1 MANSKKALD
10 ENGVLYLWGKVKTYV
25 ATAIA
30 NIKLPSKTS
39 DLTNDSGF
47 ITAKDVPEG
56 AAASSTVPKMDGT
69 AAAGTETAF
78 ARGDHVHPSDT
89 TKVDKVEG
97 KGLSAN
103 DYTNEEKAKLGGVE
117 ANANNYTLPDA
128 SASVKGGVTVGTNV
142 DVSGGKIS
150 VKNGTTNQKGVVQL
164 SSATDDTSTT
174 KAATPSAVKAA
185 YDLAAGKQSPATSLA
200 GYGIADAYTKDEVDA
215 KMSSALEYKGSK
227 DTYADLPTTGNKK
240 GDVWNIV
247 NADAAHGVNAGDNV
261 AWTGSKDF
269 SRTTGIST
277 TPLRAGCSSV
287 MSAISLQASTMTSS
301 RKSSKSWTL
310 SLLFMTCFASI
321 LTALTACRWG
331 IRHHSSLPSCS
342 WMTLTTS
349 SRNSSTSNTMAATW
363 MTFSSSTRTR
373 NTCNSAS
380 GKYGPTWIAWGWN

>member
-1 MANSKKALD
+1 M
-10 ENGVLYLWGKVKTYV
+10 

-247 NADAAHGVNAGDNV
+247 NADASHGVNAGDNV
-261 AWTGSKDF
+261 AWNG
-269 SRTTGIST
+269 TTWDV
-277 TPLRAGCSSV
+277 LAGTMDLSAYMLAEDLV
-287 MSAISLQASTMTSS
+287 AIS
-301 RKSSKSWTL
+301 
-310 SLLFMTCFASI
+310 
-321 LTALTACRWG
+321 
-331 IRHHSSLPSCS
+331 
-342 WMTLTTS
+342 
-349 SRNSSTSNTMAATW
+349 NTELD
-363 MTFSSSTRTR
+363 
-373 NTCNSAS
+373 NIC
-380 GKYGPTWIAWGWN
+380 K

>member
-1 MANSKKALD
+1 M
-10 ENGVLYLWGKVKTYV
+10 

-69 AAAGTETAF
+69 AVAGTETAF

-261 AWTGSKDF
+261 AWNG
-269 SRTTGIST
+269 TTWDV
-277 TPLRAGCSSV
+277 LAGTMDLSAYMLAEDLV
-287 MSAISLQASTMTSS
+287 AIS
-301 RKSSKSWTL
+301 
-310 SLLFMTCFASI
+310 
-321 LTALTACRWG
+321 
-331 IRHHSSLPSCS
+331 
-342 WMTLTTS
+342 
-349 SRNSSTSNTMAATW
+349 NTELD
-363 MTFSSSTRTR
+363 
-373 NTCNSAS
+373 NIC
-380 GKYGPTWIAWGWN
+380 K

>member
-89 TKVDKVEG
+89 TKVDKVE
-97 KGLSAN
+97 
-103 DYTNEEKAKLGGVE
+103 
-117 ANANNYTLPDA
+117 
-128 SASVKGGVTVGTNV
+128 
-142 DVSGGKIS
+142 VSGGKIS

-261 AWTGSKDF
+261 AWNG
-269 SRTTGIST
+269 TTWDV
-277 TPLRAGCSSV
+277 LAGTMDLSAYMLAEDLV
-287 MSAISLQASTMTSS
+287 AIS
-301 RKSSKSWTL
+301 
-310 SLLFMTCFASI
+310 
-321 LTALTACRWG
+321 
-331 IRHHSSLPSCS
+331 
-342 WMTLTTS
+342 
-349 SRNSSTSNTMAATW
+349 NTELD
-363 MTFSSSTRTR
+363 
-373 NTCNSAS
+373 NIC
-380 GKYGPTWIAWGWN
+380 K

>member
-1 MANSKKALD
+1 M
-10 ENGVLYLWGKVKTYV
+10 

-103 DYTNEEKAKLGGVE
+103 DYT
-117 ANANNYTLPDA
+117 
-128 SASVKGGVTVGTNV
+128 
-142 DVSGGKIS
+142 
-150 VKNGTTNQKGVVQL
+150 
-164 SSATDDTSTT
+164 
-174 KAATPSAVKAA
+174 
-185 YDLAAGKQSPATSLA
+185 
-200 GYGIADAYTKDEVDA
+200 KDEVDA

-227 DTYADLPTTGNKK
+227 DTYDELPTTGNKK

-261 AWTGSKDF
+261 AWNG
-269 SRTTGIST
+269 TTWDV
-277 TPLRAGCSSV
+277 LAGTV
-287 MSAISLQASTMTSS
+287 D
-301 RKSSKSWTL
+301 
-310 SLLFMTCFASI
+310 
-321 LTALTACRWG
+321 LTAYMLASDLVAIT
-331 IRHHSSLPSCS
+331 
-342 WMTLTTS
+342 
-349 SRNSSTSNTMAATW
+349 NTELDDI
-363 MTFSSSTRTR
+363 
-373 NTCNSAS
+373 C
-380 GKYGPTWIAWGWN
+380 K

>member
-1 MANSKKALD
+1 MANTKKALD

-39 DLTNDSGF
+39 DLTNDSGY

-56 AAASSTVPKMDGT
+56 AAASSTTPKMNGT

-103 DYTNEEKAKLGGVE
+103 DYTDEEKAKLGGVE

-200 GYGIADAYTKDEVDA
+200 ASRMPTPRMRWMPRCPAPLNIRAPRTPMQTCPPPATRKAMCGT
-215 KMSSALEYKGSK
+215 SSM
-227 DTYADLPTTGNKK
+227 PMRP
-240 GDVWNIV
+240 
-247 NADAAHGVNAGDNV
+247 
-261 AWTGSKDF
+261 TGS
-269 SRTTGIST
+269 
-277 TPLRAGCSSV
+277 TPV
-287 MSAISLQASTMTSS
+287 TMWPGTAPHGMCWPV
-301 RKSSKSWTL
+301 RWT
-310 SLLFMTCFASI
+310 
-321 LTALTACRWG
+321 
-331 IRHHSSLPSCS
+331 
-342 WMTLTTS
+342 
-349 SRNSSTSNTMAATW
+349 
-363 MTFSSSTRTR
+363 
-373 NTCNSAS
+373 
-380 GKYGPTWIAWGWN
+380 

>member
-69 AAAGTETAF
+69 AVAGTETAF

-103 DYTNEEKAKLGGVE
+103 DY
-117 ANANNYTLPDA
+117 
-128 SASVKGGVTVGTNV
+128 
-142 DVSGGKIS
+142 
-150 VKNGTTNQKGVVQL
+150 TNQKGVVQL

-261 AWTGSKDF
+261 AWNG
-269 SRTTGIST
+269 TTWDV
-277 TPLRAGCSSV
+277 LAGTMDLSAYMLAEDLV
-287 MSAISLQASTMTSS
+287 AIS
-301 RKSSKSWTL
+301 
-310 SLLFMTCFASI
+310 
-321 LTALTACRWG
+321 
-331 IRHHSSLPSCS
+331 
-342 WMTLTTS
+342 
-349 SRNSSTSNTMAATW
+349 NTELD
-363 MTFSSSTRTR
+363 
-373 NTCNSAS
+373 NIC
-380 GKYGPTWIAWGWN
+380 K

>member
-142 DVSGGKIS
+142 EVSGGKIS
-150 VKNGTTNQKGVVQL
+150 VKNGTTNQ
-164 SSATDDTSTT
+164 
-174 KAATPSAVKAA
+174 
-185 YDLAAGKQSPATSLA
+185 
-200 GYGIADAYTKDEVDA
+200 
-215 KMSSALEYKGSK
+215 
-227 DTYADLPTTGNKK
+227 K

-247 NADAAHGVNAGDNV
+247 NADAAHGVNAGDNM
-261 AWTGSKDF
+261 AWNG
-269 SRTTGIST
+269 TTWDV
-277 TPLRAGCSSV
+277 LAGTMDLSAYMLAGDLV
-287 MSAISLQASTMTSS
+287 AIS
-301 RKSSKSWTL
+301 
-310 SLLFMTCFASI
+310 
-321 LTALTACRWG
+321 
-331 IRHHSSLPSCS
+331 
-342 WMTLTTS
+342 
-349 SRNSSTSNTMAATW
+349 NTELD
-363 MTFSSSTRTR
+363 
-373 NTCNSAS
+373 NIC
-380 GKYGPTWIAWGWN
+380 K

>member
-1 MANSKKALD
+1 VLTFELPEAITISALYITFQQ
-10 ENGVLYLWGKVKTYV
+10 NRQTVLEK
-25 ATAIA
+25 
-30 NIKLPSKTS
+30 
-39 DLTNDSGF
+39 DLTAV
-47 ITAKDVPEG
+47 TY
-56 AAASSTVPKMDGT
+56 
-69 AAAGTETAF
+69 
-78 ARGDHVHPSDT
+78 DT

-261 AWTGSKDF
+261 AWNGTTWDVLAGTMDLSAYMLAEDLVATRVRTLELKYDTNVTGNSWSVAF
-269 SRTTGIST
+269 TSLSGVVVTG
-277 TPLRAGCSSV
+277 V
-287 MSAISLQASTMTSS
+287 
-301 RKSSKSWTL
+301 
-310 SLLFMTCFASI
+310 
-321 LTALTACRWG
+321 
-331 IRHHSSLPSCS
+331 
-342 WMTLTTS
+342 
-349 SRNSSTSNTMAATW
+349 
-363 MTFSSSTRTR
+363 
-373 NTCNSAS
+373 
-380 GKYGPTWIAWGWN
+380 WNESQGRIEF

>member
-10 ENGVLYLWGKVKTYV
+10 ENGVLYLWGKVKPYV

-128 SASVKGGVTVGTNV
+128 
-142 DVSGGKIS
+142 SGGKIS

-261 AWTGSKDF
+261 AWNG
-269 SRTTGIST
+269 TTWDV
-277 TPLRAGCSSV
+277 LAGTMDLSAYMLAEDLV
-287 MSAISLQASTMTSS
+287 AIS
-301 RKSSKSWTL
+301 
-310 SLLFMTCFASI
+310 
-321 LTALTACRWG
+321 
-331 IRHHSSLPSCS
+331 
-342 WMTLTTS
+342 
-349 SRNSSTSNTMAATW
+349 NTELD
-363 MTFSSSTRTR
+363 
-373 NTCNSAS
+373 NIC
-380 GKYGPTWIAWGWN
+380 K

>member
-89 TKVDKVEG
+89 TKVDK
-97 KGLSAN
+97 
-103 DYTNEEKAKLGGVE
+103 VE

-261 AWTGSKDF
+261 AWNG
-269 SRTTGIST
+269 TTWDV
-277 TPLRAGCSSV
+277 LAGTMDLSAYMLAEDLV
-287 MSAISLQASTMTSS
+287 AIS
-301 RKSSKSWTL
+301 
-310 SLLFMTCFASI
+310 
-321 LTALTACRWG
+321 
-331 IRHHSSLPSCS
+331 
-342 WMTLTTS
+342 
-349 SRNSSTSNTMAATW
+349 NTELD
-363 MTFSSSTRTR
+363 
-373 NTCNSAS
+373 NIC
-380 GKYGPTWIAWGWN
+380 K

>member
-142 DVSGGKIS
+142 EVSGGKIS
-150 VKNGTTNQKGVVQL
+150 VKNGTTNQ
-164 SSATDDTSTT
+164 
-174 KAATPSAVKAA
+174 
-185 YDLAAGKQSPATSLA
+185 
-200 GYGIADAYTKDEVDA
+200 
-215 KMSSALEYKGSK
+215 
-227 DTYADLPTTGNKK
+227 K

-261 AWTGSKDF
+261 AWNG
-269 SRTTGIST
+269 TTWDV
-277 TPLRAGCSSV
+277 LAGTMDLSAYMLAGDLV
-287 MSAISLQASTMTSS
+287 AIS
-301 RKSSKSWTL
+301 
-310 SLLFMTCFASI
+310 
-321 LTALTACRWG
+321 
-331 IRHHSSLPSCS
+331 
-342 WMTLTTS
+342 
-349 SRNSSTSNTMAATW
+349 NTELD
-363 MTFSSSTRTR
+363 
-373 NTCNSAS
+373 NIC
-380 GKYGPTWIAWGWN
+380 K

>member
-142 DVSGGKIS
+142 DVS
-150 VKNGTTNQKGVVQL
+150 
-164 SSATDDTSTT
+164 TT

-261 AWTGSKDF
+261 AWNG
-269 SRTTGIST
+269 TTGDV
-277 TPLRAGCSSV
+277 LAGTMDLSAYMLAEDLV
-287 MSAISLQASTMTSS
+287 AIS
-301 RKSSKSWTL
+301 
-310 SLLFMTCFASI
+310 
-321 LTALTACRWG
+321 
-331 IRHHSSLPSCS
+331 
-342 WMTLTTS
+342 
-349 SRNSSTSNTMAATW
+349 NTELD
-363 MTFSSSTRTR
+363 
-373 NTCNSAS
+373 NIC
-380 GKYGPTWIAWGWN
+380 K

>member
-1 MANSKKALD
+1 MANSKKVLD

-56 AAASSTVPKMDGT
+56 AAASSTVPKMDST
-69 AAAGTETAF
+69 AAVGTETAF

-142 DVSGGKIS
+142 DVSGG
-150 VKNGTTNQKGVVQL
+150 
-164 SSATDDTSTT
+164 
-174 KAATPSAVKAA
+174 
-185 YDLAAGKQSPATSLA
+185 
-200 GYGIADAYTKDEVDA
+200 
-215 KMSSALEYKGSK
+215 
-227 DTYADLPTTGNKK
+227 NKK

-261 AWTGSKDF
+261 AWNG
-269 SRTTGIST
+269 TTWDV
-277 TPLRAGCSSV
+277 LAGTMDLSAYMLAEDLV
-287 MSAISLQASTMTSS
+287 AIS
-301 RKSSKSWTL
+301 
-310 SLLFMTCFASI
+310 
-321 LTALTACRWG
+321 
-331 IRHHSSLPSCS
+331 
-342 WMTLTTS
+342 
-349 SRNSSTSNTMAATW
+349 NTELD
-363 MTFSSSTRTR
+363 
-373 NTCNSAS
+373 NIC
-380 GKYGPTWIAWGWN
+380 K

>member
-142 DVSGGKIS
+142 EVSGGKIS

-164 SSATDDTSTT
+164 SSAT
-174 KAATPSAVKAA
+174 
-185 YDLAAGKQSPATSLA
+185 
-200 GYGIADAYTKDEVDA
+200 DEVDA

-261 AWTGSKDF
+261 AWNG
-269 SRTTGIST
+269 TTWDV
-277 TPLRAGCSSV
+277 LAGTMDLSAYMLV
-287 MSAISLQASTMTSS
+287 EDLVAIS
-301 RKSSKSWTL
+301 
-310 SLLFMTCFASI
+310 
-321 LTALTACRWG
+321 
-331 IRHHSSLPSCS
+331 
-342 WMTLTTS
+342 
-349 SRNSSTSNTMAATW
+349 NTELD
-363 MTFSSSTRTR
+363 
-373 NTCNSAS
+373 NIC
-380 GKYGPTWIAWGWN
+380 K

>member
-69 AAAGTETAF
+69 AAAGTETTF

-150 VKNGTTNQKGVVQL
+150 VKNGTTNQKG
-164 SSATDDTSTT
+164 
-174 KAATPSAVKAA
+174 AATPSAVKAA

-261 AWTGSKDF
+261 AWNG
-269 SRTTGIST
+269 TTWDV
-277 TPLRAGCSSV
+277 LAGTMDLSAYMLAEDLV
-287 MSAISLQASTMTSS
+287 AIS
-301 RKSSKSWTL
+301 
-310 SLLFMTCFASI
+310 
-321 LTALTACRWG
+321 
-331 IRHHSSLPSCS
+331 
-342 WMTLTTS
+342 
-349 SRNSSTSNTMAATW
+349 NTELD
-363 MTFSSSTRTR
+363 
-373 NTCNSAS
+373 NIC
-380 GKYGPTWIAWGWN
+380 K

>member
-1 MANSKKALD
+1 MRRGTNPVLTFELPEAITISALYITFQQNRQTVLEKD
-10 ENGVLYLWGKVKTYV
+10 LTAVTYDKENGIIT
-25 ATAIA
+25 
-30 NIKLPSKTS
+30 LPLSQ
-39 DLTNDSGF
+39 
-47 ITAKDVPEG
+47 E
-56 AAASSTVPKMDGT
+56 
-69 AAAGTETAF
+69 
-78 ARGDHVHPSDT
+78 DT
-89 TKVDKVEG
+89 LLFSELEPVWVQLRLRDKVEG

-261 AWTGSKDF
+261 AWNG
-269 SRTTGIST
+269 TTWDV
-277 TPLRAGCSSV
+277 LAGTMDLSAYMLAEDLV
-287 MSAISLQASTMTSS
+287 AISNAELDNIC
-301 RKSSKSWTL
+301 K
-310 SLLFMTCFASI
+310 
-321 LTALTACRWG
+321 
-331 IRHHSSLPSCS
+331 
-342 WMTLTTS
+342 
-349 SRNSSTSNTMAATW
+349 
-363 MTFSSSTRTR
+363 
-373 NTCNSAS
+373 
-380 GKYGPTWIAWGWN
+380 

>member
-69 AAAGTETAF
+69 ATAGTETAF

-103 DYTNEEKAKLGGVE
+103 DY
-117 ANANNYTLPDA
+117 
-128 SASVKGGVTVGTNV
+128 
-142 DVSGGKIS
+142 
-150 VKNGTTNQKGVVQL
+150 TNQKGVVQL

-261 AWTGSKDF
+261 AWNG
-269 SRTTGIST
+269 TTWDV
-277 TPLRAGCSSV
+277 LAGTMDLSAYMLAEDLV
-287 MSAISLQASTMTSS
+287 AIS
-301 RKSSKSWTL
+301 
-310 SLLFMTCFASI
+310 
-321 LTALTACRWG
+321 
-331 IRHHSSLPSCS
+331 
-342 WMTLTTS
+342 
-349 SRNSSTSNTMAATW
+349 NTELD
-363 MTFSSSTRTR
+363 
-373 NTCNSAS
+373 NIC
-380 GKYGPTWIAWGWN
+380 K

>member
-174 KAATPSAVKAA
+174 KAATPSA
-185 YDLAAGKQSPATSLA
+185 
-200 GYGIADAYTKDEVDA
+200 
-215 KMSSALEYKGSK
+215 LEYKGSK
-227 DTYADLPTTGNKK
+227 DTYDELPTTGNKK

-261 AWTGSKDF
+261 AWNG
-269 SRTTGIST
+269 TTWDV
-277 TPLRAGCSSV
+277 LAGTV
-287 MSAISLQASTMTSS
+287 D
-301 RKSSKSWTL
+301 
-310 SLLFMTCFASI
+310 
-321 LTALTACRWG
+321 LTAYMLASDLVAIT
-331 IRHHSSLPSCS
+331 
-342 WMTLTTS
+342 
-349 SRNSSTSNTMAATW
+349 NTELDDI
-363 MTFSSSTRTR
+363 
-373 NTCNSAS
+373 C
-380 GKYGPTWIAWGWN
+380 K

>member
-69 AAAGTETAF
+69 ATAGTETAF

-150 VKNGTTNQKGVVQL
+150 VKNGTTWDV
-164 SSATDDTSTT
+164 
-174 KAATPSAVKAA
+174 
-185 YDLAAGKQSPATSLA
+185 LA
-200 GYGIADAYTKDEVDA
+200 GTMDLSAYMLAE
-215 KMSSALEYKGSK
+215 
-227 DTYADLPTTGNKK
+227 DL
-240 GDVWNIV
+240 V
-247 NADAAHGVNAGDNV
+247 
-261 AWTGSKDF
+261 
-269 SRTTGIST
+269 
-277 TPLRAGCSSV
+277 
-287 MSAISLQASTMTSS
+287 AIS
-301 RKSSKSWTL
+301 
-310 SLLFMTCFASI
+310 
-321 LTALTACRWG
+321 
-331 IRHHSSLPSCS
+331 
-342 WMTLTTS
+342 
-349 SRNSSTSNTMAATW
+349 NTELD
-363 MTFSSSTRTR
+363 
-373 NTCNSAS
+373 NIC
-380 GKYGPTWIAWGWN
+380 K

>member
-174 KAATPSAVKAA
+174 KAATPSA
-185 YDLAAGKQSPATSLA
+185 
-200 GYGIADAYTKDEVDA
+200 
-215 KMSSALEYKGSK
+215 LEYKGSK

-261 AWTGSKDF
+261 AWNG
-269 SRTTGIST
+269 TTWDV
-277 TPLRAGCSSV
+277 LAGTMDLSAYMLAEDLV
-287 MSAISLQASTMTSS
+287 AIS
-301 RKSSKSWTL
+301 
-310 SLLFMTCFASI
+310 
-321 LTALTACRWG
+321 
-331 IRHHSSLPSCS
+331 
-342 WMTLTTS
+342 
-349 SRNSSTSNTMAATW
+349 NTELD
-363 MTFSSSTRTR
+363 
-373 NTCNSAS
+373 NIC
-380 GKYGPTWIAWGWN
+380 K